1 MRAVSVGRH
10 VMPMYPVWPPS
21 QMVRLRILNIRQ
33 TIELGSC
40 V

>member
-1 MRAVSVGRH
+1 MRTMSVGRH
-10 VMPMYPVWPPS
+10 VMPVYPVWPPS
-21 QMVRLRILNIRQ
+21 EMVRLGILHLRQ